1 MRVIDTGRTLA
12 NHIEQFESYGAHAMK
27 LGEGTGVCRIYT
39 VYFDSPGE
47 IGPHEAGF
55 DQLFVVVDGAGWGA
69 GSDGVRVSLSAGQA
83 ALFRRGE
90 MHSKGSEQGM
100 AAIMLQIGD
109 LAEVSPNSAA

>member
-1 MRVIDTGRTLA
+1 VIDTGRTLA
-12 NHIEQFESYGAHAMK
+12 SDIEQFESYGARSIK

-69 GSDGVRVSLSAGQA
+69 GSDGVRVSLRAGQA
-83 ALFRRGE
+83 ALFRSGE

-100 AAIMLQIGD
+100 TAVMVQVGD
-109 LAEVSPNSAA
+109 LAEVASTSGA